1 MKDRLPAPLASLLH
15 EIGELAD
22 QHRVRVYAV
31 GGFVRDLLLGVTNL
45 DVDLVVEGNGIAFAR
60 TLARTRQAHVTVHE
74 RFGTAVVTLENGFKF
89 DVATARTERYP
100 RPAALPAVKPGSIKE
115 DLRRRDFT
123 INTLAISL
131 NAPRFGEVVDDDGGR
146 RDLQNKSI
154 RVLHPLSF
162 IEDPTRVFRAVRFEQ
177 RLGFHLDGETET
189 LMKEAASLDLVQ
201 RLSHARRSRE
211 MILLLSERQPRTL
224 LTRLADFDLLRCI
237 HPELKWSPG
246 LAGLMKDVE
255 ETLTWHNR
263 LAMDRPIRQWI
274 VYTLAL
280 MDSLPTPA
288 AREALSRFTLP
299 RRQTER
305 TLWATH
311 ESPRLLR
318 ALNQRTRPSEVFRL
332 LSGLPDETLI
342 FLMAKIP
349 SQSGKRKIANLL
361 TTAGRPTPT
370 LRGKDLK
377 AMGLKPGPVY
387 QKVLDR
393 LLDARLDGEV
403 TTEADERQFVA
414 RLRSFTSSAN
424 ICVICG

>member
-1 MKDRLPAPLASLLH
+1 MKDRLPAPLVSLLH

-45 DVDLVVEGNGIAFAR
+45 DVDLAVEGNGIAFAR
-60 TLARTRQAHVTVHE
+60 TLARTRHAHLTVHE
-74 RFGTAVVTLENGFKF
+74 RFGTAVVALKDGFKF
-89 DVATARTERYP
+89 DVATARTEYYDS
-100 RPAALPAVKPGSIKE
+100 PAALPTVRQSSIKE

-123 INTLAISL
+123 INTLAVSL
-131 NAPRFGEVVDDDGGR
+131 NAPRFGEIMDDYGGR
-146 RDLQNKSI
+146 RDLQNESI

-201 RLSHARRSRE
+201 RLSPARLSRE
-211 MILLLSERQPRTL
+211 MLLLLSERQPRTRL
-224 LTRLADFDLLRCI
+224 NRLADFDLLRCI

-246 LAGLMKDVE
+246 RAGLMNDVE
-255 ETLTWHNR
+255 ETLTWHDR
-263 LAMDRPIRQWI
+263 LAVERPVRPWI

-288 AREALSRFTLP
+288 AREALSRFTFP
-299 RRQTER
+299 RRQTGR
-305 TLWATH
+305 MLWATH

-318 ALNQRTRPSEVFRL
+318 TLNQRTKPSEVFRL
-332 LSGLPDETLI
+332 LGDLPDETLI

-349 SQSGKRKIANLL
+349 SQSGKRKIANLF
-361 TTAGRPTPT
+361 TAAGRPTPA

-377 AMGLKPGPVY
+377 AMGLKQGPVY

-403 TTEADERQFVA
+403 TTEADEREFAA
-414 RLRSFTSSAN
+414 RLRSFT
-424 ICVICG
+424 

>member
-89 DVATARTERYP
+89 DVATARTERYDY
-100 RPAALPAVKPGSIKE
+100 PAALPTVKQGSIKE
-115 DLRRRDFT
+115 DLHRRDFT

-288 AREALSRFTLP
+288 AREALSRFTFP
-299 RRQTER
+299 RRQTRR
-305 TLWATH
+305 TSWATH

-318 ALNQRTRPSEVFRL
+318 DLNQRTKPSEVFRL
-332 LSGLPDETLI
+332 LGGLPDETLI

-414 RLRSFTSSAN
+414 RLPFTSSAN
-424 ICVICG
+424 VCVIRG

>member
-1 MKDRLPAPLASLLH
+1 MKDRLPTPLVSLLH

-60 TLARTRQAHVTVHE
+60 TLARKRQAHVTVHE
-74 RFGTAVVTLENGFKF
+74 RFGTAVVTSEDGFKL
-89 DVATARTERYP
+89 DVATARTERYNS
-100 RPAALPAVKPGSIKE
+100 PAALPAVKPGSITE
-115 DLRRRDFT
+115 DLHRRDFT
-123 INTLAISL
+123 INTLAVSL

-177 RLGFHLDGETET
+177 RLGFHLDGETEI
-189 LMKEAASLDLVQ
+189 LMKEAASMDLVQ
-201 RLSHARRSRE
+201 RLSHARLSKE

-237 HPELKWSPG
+237 HPELKWSPE
-246 LAGLMKDVE
+246 LAGLMKEVE
-255 ETLTWHNR
+255 ETLKWHNR
-263 LAMDRPIRQWI
+263 LAMDRPIHQWI
-274 VYTLAL
+274 VYNLAL
-280 MDSLPTPA
+280 MDSLPPPA
-288 AREALSRFTLP
+288 AREALSRFTFP
-299 RRQTER
+299 RRQTRR

-318 ALNQRTRPSEVFRL
+318 TLNQRTKPSEVFRL
-332 LSGLPDETLI
+332 LGDLPDETLI
-342 FLMAKIP
+342 FFMAKISSP
-349 SQSGKRKIANLL
+349 SGKRKIANLL
-361 TTAGRPTPT
+361 TTAGRTTPR
-370 LRGKDLK
+370 LRGKNLK

-403 TTEADERQFVA
+403 TTEADEREFVT
-414 RLRSFTSSAN
+414 RLRSSA
-424 ICVICG
+424 

>member
-1 MKDRLPAPLASLLH
+1 MKDRLPAPFASLLH

-45 DVDLVVEGNGIAFAR
+45 DVDLVVEGNGIVFAR

-100 RPAALPAVKPGSIKE
+100 RPAALPTVKPGSIKE

-288 AREALSRFTLP
+288 AREALSRFTFP
-299 RRQTER
+299 RRQTGR
-305 TLWATH
+305 TSWATH

-318 ALNQRTRPSEVFRL
+318 ALNQRTKPSEVFRL
-332 LSGLPDETLI
+332 LGGLPDETLI

-377 AMGLKPGPVY
+377 TMGLKPGPVY

-414 RLRSFTSSAN
+414 RLPFTSSAN
-424 ICVICG
+424 VCVICG